1 MQLLKPVRH
10 RETMSRDPS
19 MLPILNRHVNFLL
32 EQLFAKLLCDIQEDI
47 KENFIII
54 TNEINVH
61 QVSKKRFLFF
71 SNRSSDSSNQV
82 P

>member
-19 MLPILNRHVNFLL
+19 MLPILSRHVNFLL

-47 KENFIII
+47 KENFITI

-61 QVSKKRFLFF
+61 QNIKKTLPFLFK
-71 SNRSSDSSNQV
+71 SQQ
-82 P
+82 